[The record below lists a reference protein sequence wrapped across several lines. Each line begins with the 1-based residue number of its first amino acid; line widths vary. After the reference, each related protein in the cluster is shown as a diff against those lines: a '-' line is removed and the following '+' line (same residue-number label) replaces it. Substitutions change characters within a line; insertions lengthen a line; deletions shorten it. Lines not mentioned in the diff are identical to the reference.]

1 MLINSFAL
9 ICSYLLGSIPSG
21 LLIGQSFYHTD
32 IRQYGSG
39 NIGTTNAFRALGVK
53 GGLFVFI
60 CDLLKGFLPVI
71 FLRNLPGIT
80 WPLLAF
86 GLAAIVGHSFSI
98 FLAFKGG
105 KAVATSFG
113 VGLAIAPVLP
123 LASIGV
129 FFIVL
134 YISRM
139 VSLSSVLAMVFASC
153 FVCIYPDGLLR
164 AFIWT
169 VSLLI
174 IVRHRTNIQRILK
187 GTESKVPFG
196 LGYRKEQE
204 KK

>member
-1 MLINSFAL
+1 M
-9 ICSYLLGSIPSG
+9 
-21 LLIGQSFYHTD
+21 
-32 IRQYGSG
+32 
-39 NIGTTNAFRALGVK
+39 
-53 GGLFVFI
+53 
-60 CDLLKGFLPVI
+60 
-71 FLRNLPGIT
+71 
-80 WPLLAF
+80 
-86 GLAAIVGHSFSI
+86 
-98 FLAFKGG
+98 
-105 KAVATSFG
+105 ATSFG

-139 VSLSSVLAMVFASC
+139 VSLSSVLAMAFASC

-174 IVRHRTNIQRILK
+174 IVRHHTNIQRILK